1 MKQHIFVASILLGL
15 ASFSAKAEDAPAA
28 IVADFN
34 TAELIAFRSPITLQL
49 GAGLAAGEIV
59 SLSKGGYLKLLVG
72 EECVAIGDAPRDA
85 QSCTVPAP
93 DKYAFTVPENGLF
106 SGMTGRFQ
114 RFQKVLSWWD
124 PKTESRALR
133 SREGLAAQ
141 MPALAEADESL
152 LAAGDRQLHIQWVDG
167 TAPFR
172 VAILDAGGRELAVQ
186 RQERDRAATLRI
198 EIEDNAIYRL
208 QLESAGNIAATYII
222 RGTSETPFDLEDG
235 DASILHAMKIVE
247 SVSAS
252 NGAWAL
258 EAAQTLRS
266 LPLDDRVRHALLDA
280 VNYADWP

>member
-1 MKQHIFVASILLGL
+1 MKKHVLVASILLGL
-15 ASFSAKAEDAPAA
+15 AAFSAKAEDAPAA

-34 TAELIAFRSPITLQL
+34 TAELVAFRSPTTLQL
-49 GAGLAAGEIV
+49 GTGLAAGEIV
-59 SLSKGGYLKLLVG
+59 SVNKGGYLKLLVG
-72 EECVAIGDAPRDA
+72 EECVAIGDAPGDA

-93 DKYAFTVPENGLF
+93 DKYTFTVPENGLL

-141 MPALAEADESL
+141 MPALAEVDESL
-152 LAAGDRQLHIQWVDG
+152 LAAGDRKLQIQWIDG

-172 VAILDAGGRELAVQ
+172 VAILDADGRELAAQ
-186 RQERDRAATLRI
+186 RQERDRAATLSV
-198 EIEDNAIYRL
+198 EIENDAIYRL
-208 QLESAGNIAATYII
+208 QLESAGNVAATYVI
-222 RGTSETPFDLEDG
+222 RGTSNTPIDLKDG
-235 DASILHAMKIVE
+235 DASIVHAMKIIE